1 VLGRVH
7 GMVGA
12 RRTLASARASSAPR
26 SSANVAEAL
35 VRLHRQRAGMATRE
49 STQSTLSRSPLEWIT
64 AHSATPGKAVE
75 ARGDPGPGYLH
86 RHGSGSEGCLV
97 YS

>member
-1 VLGRVH
+1 MLGRVH